1 MMKTDRDLGI
11 SSDEE
16 WAALSTSRRSKLMR
30 WWKNFQ
36 SKGLGFFLTEHTP
49 LVRTMS
55 APETTWTFMLFP
67 PLLLLAFGVF
77 FAVVARSMVV
87 FGLFLLAALALL
99 LSSAWFWLAYR
110 ADVQRRWDRIG
121 TNPGLMRRGE
131 AESQLSAWALSKH
144 ADHSLPATRAA
155 VTVRFGPKTLL
166 PAHLAGIRLGT
177 CHGVGIFQ
185 DLEVP
190 LYCVAPTR
198 AGKTTGYV
206 IPMVMEAPG
215 PVIVT
220 SSKLD
225 VIDAT
230 IEGRRYGWVD
240 PTRTAEAPGPGDH
253 PLSFPGGSTWIFD
266 PAGVAAGA
274 YQHTLNWDPVLA
286 CRDPEVA
293 RKCATSLV
301 GSADVDEK
309 NALWGHIAI
318 DITQALLHAAALAG
332 SGLDQVYRWSLSP
345 ESAMGAADVLMEH
358 QAESEVAADW
368 AQAILALQK
377 DERLKG
383 SKFAA
388 VTPAF
393 SALSIPGVRRA
404 LSLDPTRPR
413 FDIRRFLLSR
423 DTIYLL
429 APLRSTDGKEPP
441 GVGVFISMLISQIRD
456 EAHRLASSSSTRKLE
471 PPLSMIL
478 DEIGNITAPP
488 ELPSLYTAA
497 SSEGIWVASF
507 FQSRYL
513 AKAAFHDAEPQMWE
527 SSAKLILGGLSQA
540 DTLRDVSALTGQ
552 RRQSS
557 VESSWSGEEGLSAL
571 FANRGSTRTERVA
584 TLSADEILTLP
595 MGIGLYITRS
605 LTPAAVQT
613 VLAWERNWRI
623 NTAKENA

>member
-1 MMKTDRDLGI
+1 M
-11 SSDEE
+11 
-16 WAALSTSRRSKLMR
+16 RRWR
-30 WWKNFQ
+30 NFQ

-49 LVRTMS
+49 LVRTIS
-55 APETTWTFMLFP
+55 ARETTWTVILFP
-67 PLLLLAFGVF
+67 PLLLLVIGMMMGVMTYSK
-77 FAVVARSMVV
+77 AVFTV
-87 FGLFLLAALALL
+87 FLL
-99 LSSAWFWLAYR
+99 LSVALLAVLARFWLAYH
-110 ADVQRRWDRIG
+110 ADVQRRFDRLT

-144 ADHSLPATRAA
+144 ADHSLPATRTA
-155 VTVRFGPKTLL
+155 VSERLGSDALL

-177 CHGVGIFQ
+177 CHGVGAWQ

-230 IEGRRYGWVD
+230 IEGRRQGWTD
-240 PTRTAEAPGPGDH
+240 YTRTAEAPGKGEH

-266 PAGVAAGA
+266 PAGVAQGA
-274 YQHTLNWDPVLA
+274 YAHTLNWDPVLA
-286 CRDPEVA
+286 CRNPEVA

-301 GSADVDEK
+301 GSADVDDK

-318 DITQALLHAAALAG
+318 DITQALLHAAALSGA
-332 SGLDQVYRWSLSP
+332 GLDQVYRWSLSP
-345 ESAMGAADVLMEH
+345 DAAMGAADVLMEH
-358 QAESEVAADW
+358 KDSSEVAADW
-368 AQAILALQK
+368 AQAILALREDQ
-377 DERLKG
+377 RLKG

-393 SALSIPGVRRA
+393 SALSIPSVRRA
-404 LSLDPTRPR
+404 LSLDPSRPR
-413 FDIRRFLLSR
+413 FDIRSFLLSR

-456 EAHRLASSSSTRKLE
+456 EAHRIASASSGRKLE

-527 SSAKLILGGLSQA
+527 SSAKLVLGGLSQA

-552 RRQSS
+552 RAQSS
-557 VESSWSGEEGLSAL
+557 VEHNWSGDEGLGGLLS
-571 FANRGSTRTERVA
+571 NRGSTRTERVS

-595 MGIGLYITRS
+595 MGMGLYITRS
-605 LTPAAVQT
+605 LTPAAIQT
-613 VLAWERNWRI
+613 VLAWERHWTI
-623 NTAKENA
+623 NPEKKEGRQ